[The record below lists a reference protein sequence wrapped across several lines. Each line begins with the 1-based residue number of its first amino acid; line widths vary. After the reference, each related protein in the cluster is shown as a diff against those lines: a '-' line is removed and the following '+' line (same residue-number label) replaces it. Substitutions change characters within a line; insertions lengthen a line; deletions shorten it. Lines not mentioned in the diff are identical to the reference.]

1 MEDSMMLP
9 EREIK
14 KVQDLI
20 ELCLQKDMTR
30 EETVTLISER
40 QKQFRADF
48 IDLVWGRLEQ
58 ENREFFE
65 AYHVRL
71 MLKLQ
76 ILHFNNL
83 LKRQVELMNQIQS
96 SEPSCP
102 SVSNGSNVKPIVQQ
116 SSGSVAAED
125 TRHHIKPECFQPI
138 LPSSFPGTYDNGI
151 MHPGHGILPIP
162 SGNIG
167 AFEPSAQ
174 SCEMGAAVRING
186 GMVKSEMGYSYNPQ
200 AILGTNGNVLAERSD
215 IVDAS
220 IPCFYDVRSS
230 QALNEQ
236 FFNLDKSSALL
247 EQPPRSLPFS
257 EFSDFPSFG
266 ADSDEFLHSP
276 DEHHELADG
285 WNY

>member
-1 MEDSMMLP
+1 MMLP

-30 EETVTLISER
+30 EETVNLISER

-71 MLKLQ
+71 MLKHQ

-83 LKRQVELMNQIQS
+83 LKRQAELMNQIQS

-116 SSGSVAAED
+116 RSGGTED
-125 TRHHIKPECFQPI
+125 ARHHITPECFQPI

-151 MHPGHGILPIP
+151 MHRGHGILPIP
-162 SGNIG
+162 SANIG
-167 AFEPSAQ
+167 AFEPSTQ
-174 SCEMGAAVRING
+174 SCEMGAAMRING

-200 AILGTNGNVLAERSD
+200 VILGTNGNVLAERSD

-220 IPCFYDVRSS
+220 VPCFYDVRSS

-236 FFNLDKSSALL
+236 FFNLDF
-247 EQPPRSLPFS
+247 PPFV
-257 EFSDFPSFG
+257 